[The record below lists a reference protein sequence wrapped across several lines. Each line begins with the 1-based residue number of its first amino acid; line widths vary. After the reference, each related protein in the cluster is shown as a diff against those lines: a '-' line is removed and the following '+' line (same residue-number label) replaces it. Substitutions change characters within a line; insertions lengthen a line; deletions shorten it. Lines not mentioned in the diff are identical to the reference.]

1 MNYPV
6 TQTNSRLLPVLVVRI
21 GIILLL
27 IFFTGFF
34 IVEAF
39 TFIRLFEVTMVANP
53 AINIIK

>member
-6 TQTNSRLLPVLVVRI
+6 TQTSSRQMPASFFRI

-27 IFFTGFF
+27 IFFIGFF

-53 AINIIK
+53 AMNIIK